1 MPITRAPY
9 HAEAAGRHPRQNDL
23 ETSRYIGETNA
34 FAEWRRKLFDLLVET
49 RSGVAIMRPEGD
61 LFLREAE
68 VVEERATGLLRSGYE
83 RFVINLAGVKYI
95 GSSGIGTLVWL
106 HNKLSDMRGRLVLTE
121 VPSKVTEVL
130 AIMGLDVF
138 EILPSEAEAFEAL
151 SGGADVSESV

>member
-1 MPITRAPY
+1 
-9 HAEAAGRHPRQNDL
+9 
-23 ETSRYIGETNA
+23 
-34 FAEWRRKLFDLLVET
+34 
-49 RSGVAIMRPEGD
+49 MRPEGD

-68 VVEERATGLLRSGYE
+68 VVEERSRGLLRSGYE

-138 EILPSEAEAFEAL
+138 EILPSEAEAFETL